1 MFGAGR
7 RSYRGN
13 EGVILAEAS
22 LSGSSGRQR
31 GRQRVRGRRVSQK
44 TLSSVKHVASAFAG
58 TSVSQTQENARIPMS
73 SLTSRHRPVVAK

>member
-22 LSGSSGRQR
+22 LSGSSGRQA
-31 GRQRVRGRRVSQK
+31 GRQSGRRRVRGRRVSQK

-58 TSVSQTQENARIPMS
+58 TSVSQTQETARLPMS
-73 SLTSRHRPVVAK
+73 PLTSR